1 MTTQRRTLITAG
13 VATAAAVTGVGGY
26 LLQRRSARAD
36 PAADAASAELWTLEF
51 ETPGPNRLVMASLRG
66 KPLVLNFWATWCPPC
81 VREMPALDRFARE
94 HSAKGWQVIGLAA
107 DNAEAVRKFLAVTPV
122 GFAIGLTGFAGID
135 LSQRL
140 GNVSGGLPFT
150 VVFGREGQ
158 VLQRHSGETRY
169 EQLADWAKS
178 FS

>member
-1 MTTQRRTLITAG
+1 MTMQRRTLITAG
-13 VATAAAVTGVGGY
+13 VAAAAAVAGVGGY
-26 LLQRRSARAD
+26 LLQRRFARAD
-36 PAADAASAELWTLEF
+36 PAADAAVAELWTLDF
-51 ETPGPNRLVMASLRG
+51 ETPGPNRLAMASLRG

-81 VREMPALDRFARE
+81 VREMPALDRFARD
-94 HSAKGWQVIGLAA
+94 HSAKGWQVLGLAA

-140 GNVSGGLPFT
+140 GNGSGGLPFT
-150 VVFGREGQ
+150 VIFGGEGQ

-169 EQLADWAKS
+169 EQLAAWAKG

>member
-1 MTTQRRTLITAG
+1 MTTQRRTLMAAG
-13 VATAAAVTGVGGY
+13 VATAATAAGVGGY
-26 LLQRRSARAD
+26 LLRRRFAGTD
-36 PAADAASAELWTLEF
+36 AADAASTELWTLDF
-51 ETPGPNRLVMASLRG
+51 ETPGPDRLAMASLRG

-94 HSAKGWQVIGLAA
+94 HSAKGWQVLGLAA
-107 DNAEAVRKFLAVTPV
+107 DNAEPVRKFLAVTPV
-122 GFAIGLTGFAGID
+122 SFAIALTGFAGID

-150 VVFGREGQ
+150 VVFGRKGQ
-158 VLQRHSGETRY
+158 VLKRHTGETQY
-169 EQLADWAKS
+169 EQLADWARS

>member
-1 MTTQRRTLITAG
+1 MTTQRRTLIAAG
-13 VATAAAVTGVGGY
+13 VATAAAVAGVGGY
-26 LLQRRSARAD
+26 WLQRRFAHDD
-36 PAADAASAELWTLEF
+36 PADAASAELWTLDF
-51 ETPGPNRLVMASLRG
+51 ETPGPNRLAMASLRG

-94 HSAKGWQVIGLAA
+94 HSAQGWQVLGLAA

-122 GFAIGLTGFAGID
+122 GFAIALTGFAGID

-140 GNVSGGLPFT
+140 GNQSGGLPFT
-150 VVFGREGQ
+150 VVFGRDGR
-158 VLQRHSGETRY
+158 VLQRHSGETKY
-169 EQLADWAKS
+169 EQLSAWAKS

>member
-1 MTTQRRTLITAG
+1 MTTPRRTLITAG
-13 VATAAAVTGVGGY
+13 VAAAAAVAGVGGY
-26 LLQRRSARAD
+26 VLQRRFAGTDAT
-36 PAADAASAELWTLEF
+36 DAASAELWTLDF
-51 ETPGPNRLVMASLRG
+51 ETPGPNRLAMASLRG
-66 KPLVLNFWATWCPPC
+66 KPLVMNFWATWCPPC

-94 HSAKGWQVIGLAA
+94 HNAKGWQVLGLAA
-107 DNAEAVRKFLAVTPV
+107 DNAEPVRKFLAVTPV
-122 GFAIGLTGFAGID
+122 SFAIALTGFAGID

-158 VLQRHSGETRY
+158 VLHRHTGETRY